1 MFRDRMFTEA
11 IPERVYALCC
21 ALKAGIVEKDMLR
34 DVLEKIY
41 IQDGKETSSLYFNN
55 VYNAAIE
62 LDLVK
67 EDNKKCELL
76 VDKKVLASIDDFRKH
91 VMPIIIYKKDSLFYK
106 VSATMLA
113 ANEKVLEYDS
123 FTGDTWYKLQQQAN
137 DKIDLD
143 PKKDM
148 LAWRFWATFIGLG
161 MLHRSVFLPN
171 MYINLKDAIELSILE
186 KNKEYTANE
195 FFEKIYQYIS
205 EAIDLQG
212 EDKHL
217 NLGLSNGLRMLHDTG
232 VIEMKYKMDASNV
245 WYLYVMEAH
254 DIATELS
261 HITIR
266 R

>member
-1 MFRDRMFTEA
+1 MFKDKMFKEA

-21 ALKAGIVEKDMLR
+21 VLIPGSLKKDTLR
-34 DVLEKIY
+34 DILEKTY
-41 IQDGKETSSLYFNN
+41 ISGENEVNNLYFNN
-55 VYNAAIE
+55 VYTAAIE

-67 EDNKKCELL
+67 EENKKCVLL
-76 VDKKVLASIDDFRKH
+76 VEKKVLSNLDSFRKY
-91 VMPIIIYKKDSLFYK
+91 VMPIIIAKKDSLFYK

-113 ANEKVLEYDS
+113 ANEKVLGYDS
-123 FTGDTWYKLQQQAN
+123 FTGDAWYKLQQEAN
-137 DKIDLD
+137 VKIELD
-143 PKKDM
+143 PKRDI

-161 MLHRSVFLPN
+161 ILHKNGFLPN
-171 MYINLKDAIELSILE
+171 MYINICDAIELSKLE
-186 KNKEYTANE
+186 KNKEYIANE
-195 FFEKIYQYIS
+195 FFQEIYPYIS
-205 EAIDLQG
+205 EAIDIYG

-254 DIATELS
+254 DILTELS
-261 HITIR
+261 HIIIR